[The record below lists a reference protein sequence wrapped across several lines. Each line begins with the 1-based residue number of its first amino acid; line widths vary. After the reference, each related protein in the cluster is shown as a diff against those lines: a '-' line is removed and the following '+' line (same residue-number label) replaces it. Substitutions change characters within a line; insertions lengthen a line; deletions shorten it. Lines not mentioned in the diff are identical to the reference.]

1 MIFYGMRNKSIVMI
15 KLDPMSRTQI
25 DRMFEDIKIDQEE
38 LENCLT
44 GIQKLENRSKRN
56 KTIDKKQFQ
65 IKGDSLCIN

>member
-1 MIFYGMRNKSIVMI
+1 
-15 KLDPMSRTQI
+15 
-25 DRMFEDIKIDQEE
+25 MFEDIKIDQED

>member
-25 DRMFEDIKIDQEE
+25 DRMFEDIKIDQED

-44 GIQKLENRSKRN
+44 GIQKLENRSRKFW
-56 KTIDKKQFQ
+56 K
-65 IKGDSLCIN
+65 